1 MAKVQWIKI
10 TTDIFDNDKIKLIE
24 KLPEGDTMLIIWLK
38 ILILAGKKNESGMI
52 YITRDIPFTADTL
65 ADVMGRDSKIVSLA
79 LNTFK
84 SFNMI
89 DIIDDFIK
97 VVNWEKYQNVEGLE
111 KMKEQNR
118 LRQQKFRE
126 TQKQI
131 ESNVIVTLRNDIE
144 KNRIEKNRKE
154 IYISYSDNVKLTE
167 KEYNS
172 LVVKYGN
179 TNTQKFIEKLENYK
193 GATGKKYK
201 SDYKAILSWVVDAID
216 KGKNVVKEI
225 NEHDKLK
232 DQTDKYLQEIAKAR
246 KEKEEELRKS
256 ASSQH
261 SN

>member
-97 VVNWEKYQNVEGLE
+97 VVNWEKYQNIEGLE

-131 ESNVIVTLRNDIE
+131 ESNVTITLRNDID
-144 KNRIEKNRKE
+144 KNRIDKNRKEKE

-172 LVVKYGN
+172 LIAKYGN

-216 KGKNVVKEI
+216 KGKKVVKEI
-225 NEHDKLK
+225 DEYDRLK
-232 DQTDKYLQEIAKAR
+232 DQSDKYLEEIARAR
-246 KEKEEELRKS
+246 KEKENEINN
-256 ASSQH
+256 QH
-261 SN
+261 SI

>member
-1 MAKVQWIKI
+1 
-10 TTDIFDNDKIKLIE
+10 
-24 KLPEGDTMLIIWLK
+24 
-38 ILILAGKKNESGMI
+38 
-52 YITRDIPFTADTL
+52 
-65 ADVMGRDSKIVSLA
+65 
-79 LNTFK
+79 
-84 SFNMI
+84 MI

-144 KNRIEKNRKE
+144 KNRIDKNRKE
-154 IYISYSDNVKLTE
+154 IYISYSDNVKLTK

-172 LVVKYGN
+172 LVAKYGN

-232 DQTDKYLQEIAKAR
+232 NQTDKYLQEIAKAR

-261 SN
+261 SS